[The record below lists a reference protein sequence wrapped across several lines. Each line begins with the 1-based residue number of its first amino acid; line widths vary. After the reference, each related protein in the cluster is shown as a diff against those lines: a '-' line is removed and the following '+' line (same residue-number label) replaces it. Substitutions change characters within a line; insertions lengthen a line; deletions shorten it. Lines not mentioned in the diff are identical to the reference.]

1 MRPVGTPTLR
11 RGERNFGADGR
22 FDLSMHHLND
32 ARASRRGR
40 TLRWALAG
48 LIPTLLWLVL
58 AGAASAAAPAVSVYP
73 LPGSKYSL
81 PGSQI
86 VFRGIPASQI
96 GNVSVVGSVTGAHTG
111 HIAADSDG
119 QGGSFLPDKP
129 FAQGET
135 VTVTTGLNVTGATN
149 GSFSFAIAHLAG
161 GIPVGKLPLVKAAS
175 GTVQQ
180 FASRPDLQPPT
191 VKVLKASEPAGD
203 GDIFVAPQ
211 FGPAQNGP
219 MILDPQGHLIWF
231 QPYSPTYTLVTD
243 FRVQQLN
250 GAPVLT
256 WFEGNSNAGYGFGQG
271 IIFNQNYQQIATV
284 HAANGLQMDLHE
296 FLVTPQGDAY
306 IAAASPVTVPGIS
319 HPVIDS
325 VVQEIDI
332 QTGLELF
339 EWHAL
344 DHVPLSQSQ
353 YPVPSFKG
361 HPYDPY
367 HLNSVQPLSNGD
379 LLVSL
384 RNTSGVYRINRST
397 GALIWSFGG
406 KSSSFKMGTG
416 TTTFAQHDAVMQPD
430 GSLSIFDDGAG
441 PPTVHKYSRGIHVN
455 LDTTH
460 MTATLLSEFDHSPGL
475 SAQYEGSTQLL
486 GDGEVF
492 LGWGQQPYFS
502 EDNSKNQED
511 FDAEFTSGTS
521 SYRAYRFPWSAQP
534 PTTPVI
540 KVSPNADGST
550 SIYATWNGAT
560 TVSSWQLMAGP
571 SPSALAPLGGPTPK
585 PNFET
590 RISAHDAL
598 PYFQVKALGSSG
610 QTLAATPVV
619 ATPPHIGIFG
629 GTAFV
634 PSSGLGGLPVSC
646 FSTRECHIA
655 TTISAGSTVIARTG
669 REAVG
674 AGSGGVL
681 YFDLTS
687 QGRSM
692 LAHAH
697 HNRLAVTV
705 TTTDISGMSSTTHI
719 NLVTFT
725 TSGNGPKRI
734 VHGSPSVHLVGTT
747 EFVASWWVG
756 GVLASCIADTPCLIK
771 TTISDGRT
779 VIATTGHEFL
789 GANELGY
796 MHFTLTAAGHSL
808 LTRAAGNQLTAQIT
822 MQSGSDTA
830 SGQVALV
837 GFR

>member
-1 MRPVGTPTLR
+1 
-11 RGERNFGADGR
+11 
-22 FDLSMHHLND
+22 MHHLND
-32 ARASRRGR
+32 VRTPSRGR
-40 TLRWALAG
+40 TPRWALA
-48 LIPTLLWLVL
+48 TLLSTFVWLVL
-58 AGAASAAAPAVSVYP
+58 AGAASAASPAVSVYP
-73 LPGSKYSL
+73 LPGSKYNL

-96 GNVSVVGSVTGAHTG
+96 GNVTVTGSVTGVHTG

-135 VTVTTGLNVTGATN
+135 VTVSTGLNVTGATN
-149 GSFSFAIAHLAG
+149 GSFSFAIAHISG
-161 GIPVGKLPLVKAAS
+161 SVPVGKLPLVKAAG

-180 FASRPDLQPPT
+180 FASRPDLQPPA
-191 VKVLKASEPAGD
+191 VKVLKASEPAAD

-211 FGPAQNGP
+211 FGPVQNGP
-219 MILDPQGHLIWF
+219 MILDPQGHLVWF
-231 QPYSPTYTLVTD
+231 QPYSATYTLVTD

-250 GAPVLT
+250 GAPILT
-256 WFEGNSNAGYGFGQG
+256 WFEGDSNAGYGFGQG

-296 FLVTPQGDAY
+296 FLVTPQGDAF
-306 IAAASPVTVPGIS
+306 ISTASPVTVPGIS
-319 HPVIDS
+319 HPVIDDA
-325 VVQEIDI
+325 VQEIDI
-332 QTGLELF
+332 KTGLELF

-367 HLNSVQPLSNGD
+367 HINSVQPLPNGD
-379 LLVSL
+379 LLISM
-384 RNTSGVYRINRST
+384 RNTSAMYRVNTST
-397 GALIWSFGG
+397 GAIIWTLGG
-406 KSSSFKMGTG
+406 KASSFKMGPG
-416 TTTFAQHDAVMQPD
+416 TSTFAQHDAVMQPD
-430 GSLSIFDDGAG
+430 GTMSIFDDGAG
-441 PPTVHKYSRGIHVN
+441 PPTVHKYSRGIHVS

-460 MTATLLSEFDHSPGL
+460 MTATLLGEFTHSPNL
-475 SAQYEGSTQLL
+475 SANYEGSTQLL
-486 GDGEVF
+486 ADGDVF

-502 EDNSKNQED
+502 EDNSKGQED

-521 SYRAYRFPWSAQP
+521 SYRAYRFPWTAQP
-534 PTTPVI
+534 PVPPAI

-550 SIYATWNGAT
+550 SIYASWNGAT
-560 TVSSWQLMAGP
+560 TVASWQLLAGT
-571 SPSALAPLGGPTPK
+571 SPANLAPLGGPTPK

-590 RISAHDAL
+590 RITAHDAL
-598 PYFQVKALGSSG
+598 PYFQVRALGANG
-610 QTLAATPVV
+610 QTLGATAVTR
-619 ATPPHIGIFG
+619 TPSHIGIFG

-634 PSSGLGGLPVSC
+634 PSSGWGGLPVSC
-646 FSTRECHIA
+646 FSTKACHIA
-655 TTISAGSTVIARTG
+655 TTISAGRTVIARTG

-681 YFDLTS
+681 YFSLTS

-697 HNRLAVTV
+697 SNRLPVSV
-705 TTTDISGMSSTTHI
+705 TTTDISGMSSTTTI
-719 NLVTFT
+719 NLVTFS
-725 TSGNGPKRI
+725 TSGSGPKRI

-756 GVLASCIADTPCLIK
+756 GVLASCQANVPCLVR
-771 TTISDGRT
+771 TTISSGRT

-808 LTRAAGNQLTAQIT
+808 LTRAAANQLTAQIT
-822 MQSGSDTA
+822 LQNGPDTA